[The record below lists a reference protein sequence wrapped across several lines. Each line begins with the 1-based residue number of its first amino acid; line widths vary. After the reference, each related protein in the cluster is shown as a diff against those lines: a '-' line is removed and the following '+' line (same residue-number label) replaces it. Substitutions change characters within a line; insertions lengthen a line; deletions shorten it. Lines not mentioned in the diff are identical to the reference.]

1 MFNIIY
7 RNMWHANQLTGFY
20 MRATMALDR
29 LSKIYLGIAS
39 FLSVV
44 LALLF
49 NGFMKDEK
57 RLIYNSCNT

>member
-1 MFNIIY
+1 
-7 RNMWHANQLTGFY
+7 
-20 MRATMALDR
+20 MALDR